1 MRWINYRPLR
11 RPVKHPLQ
19 LGGRLAHHFN
29 LLGPETALAAV
40 YVIGILV
47 FVIVNRKAIENDK
60 SQELAK
66 VPPKQQVEMVYLAP
80 PKQTVQPT
88 PTPPP
93 PPKAQPTP
101 EPPASVA
108 APKTNAIGRAPSQ
121 AQQSRD
127 LAADAAGKSD
137 TKSADNS
144 PPPRPNPVPKLSA
157 QSNPLDPNPV
167 TKAPLNP
174 SPLAAPARHEETQEE
189 EAQRLFGNN
198 RNGPTGRPERAFGG
212 MALPWQA
219 GDQHCMQ
226 VPEGGDSMTVIAAR
240 VIDPVAGRPIPG
252 AFLQILGTPYSTY
265 SDGAGNYALR
275 FNIALVANCRT
286 QAVRVTAAGYSLQD
300 LVLSTG
306 VAWNNDIPLRRN

>member
-29 LLGPETALAAV
+29 VLGPETALAAV

-47 FVIVNRKAIENDK
+47 FVIVNRNTADSDK
-60 SQELAK
+60 DRQLAK
-66 VPPKQQVEMVYLAP
+66 VPPRQQVEMIYLP
-80 PKQTVQPT
+80 QPKPVAKAT

-93 PPKAQPTP
+93 PPQAQPTP

-108 APKTNAIGRAPSQ
+108 APKTNAVGRAPSQ
-121 AQQSRD
+121 ADQSRD

-137 TKSADNS
+137 SKSSDNS
-144 PPPRPNPVPKLSA
+144 PPPKPTVPKLSA

-167 TKAPLNP
+167 TKAPLNTN
-174 SPLAAPARHEETQEE
+174 PLAAPARHEVTQEE

-198 RNGPTGRPERAFGG
+198 RSGPTGRPERAFGG
-212 MALPWQA
+212 MSLPWQT
-219 GDQHCMQ
+219 GDQRCLQ

-240 VIDPVAGRPIPG
+240 VIDPIGRKPIPG

-286 QAVRVTAAGYSLQD
+286 QSVRVTAAGYSLED
-300 LVLSTG
+300 LILSTG